1 MVRKWSSK
9 SETSLKSKLS
19 IYDTVLLDLYGH
31 GYEQILLGS
40 PFSCMQNVLSGA
52 NSVVQCSSS
61 IGTVRKSSSSMSE
74 DSGEVLLELLEVS
87 MGLLSLLKDRRWRTG
102 LAGECVR
109 SLADVSGLHGVLCAG
124 LKEACSKLDTWCM
137 RGVLCNGVGMSSL
150 EPLS

>member
-1 MVRKWSSK
+1 M
-9 SETSLKSKLS
+9 
-19 IYDTVLLDLYGH
+19 YDTVLLLDLYGH

-61 IGTVRKSSSSMSE
+61 IGTVWKSSSLMSE
-74 DSGEVLLELLEVS
+74 DSGEVVLELVEVS
-87 MGLLSLLKDRRWRTG
+87 MLSSLKDRWHHTD

-109 SLADVSGLHGVLCAG
+109 LQVDVTGLHGVLCMG

-137 RGVLCNGVGMSSL
+137 HGILHKGVGTSSL